1 MALGDAQGALEDCD
15 QALRLDSG
23 DAKAYFNRGMVCGD
37 LGDAAGSIADFKQAV
52 QCDPGFIAAWFNLGF
67 ERRRTGDYAGAI
79 RAINRVIKARQPT
92 AREYLER
99 GLAYLGQRN
108 PKKAAADFRKALKL
122 HPPYTY
128 AQAMQGL
135 ALYLEGETAEA
146 ADLYRAA
153 AAQEEQL
160 RDVAGVVKLL
170 DLPDWAA
177 EPLAAL
183 IAAGREEGR
192 SARCTM
198 RS

>member
-67 ERRRTGDYAGAI
+67 ECRRTGDYAGAI
-79 RAINRVIKARQPT
+79 RAFNHVIQEAPT
-92 AREYLER
+92 AREYLEL
-99 GLAYLGQRN
+99 GLAYLAQHK

-128 AQAMQGL
+128 AQAMLGL